1 MNERITITLTDDQM
15 KALKAIE
22 VETRYEAMEEVAKIL
37 GAKTAQKRTWSS
49 SRKTI
54 IIDKDT
60 ICEISFSKG
69 KVLELQYYY
78 KGEEYYKGYNPID
91 VKNYKGDK

>member
-22 VETRYEAMEEVAKIL
+22 VKTRYEALDKVAEVL
-37 GAKTAQKRTWSS
+37 GAKTAPKRTWAS

-54 IIDKDT
+54 IIDSET
-60 ICEISFSKG
+60 IADISFSKG
-69 KVLELQYYY
+69 KVKQVEFYSVG
-78 KGEEYYKGYNPID
+78 KNFKFYNPID